1 MMVLNRDE
9 RASPQSRLV
18 TNAELR
24 QLLLPIPKSTVDEMA
39 RRGRLPGVV
48 HVGRKRLYDV
58 DKIRAWIDAGGEQ
71 RRTP

>member
-39 RRGRLPGVV
+39 RRGLPGVV
-48 HVGRKRLYDV
+48 
-58 DKIRAWIDAGGEQ
+58 RAAPSRG
-71 RRTP
+71 

>member
-48 HVGRKRLYDV
+48 
-58 DKIRAWIDAGGEQ
+58 RAAPSRG
-71 RRTP
+71 